1 MGPIRGARDQ
11 PLCSPARPS
20 TETAACVPSR
30 HAAVLKFDRPGSAC
44 AEIAVLLLNEV
55 ALLVQRRRFP
65 RESDALTARSRPV
78 TFHLGGRRCRLA
90 AEACPLSRPLQ
101 GLGVTLLGEAG
112 VEGRWVSGH
121 LRSSSTSP
129 EGRSESGSGGPCA
142 PRCHWPHLHLR
153 FAGPSSQPW
162 GLSHG
167 LGPEEGCTGILE
179 GCPQGFG
186 LGPKQRKPFSSTVR
200 RFNQ

>member
-1 MGPIRGARDQ
+1 MQSGTAIAGDCCLRPF
-11 PLCSPARPS
+11 PARGSP
-20 TETAACVPSR
+20 E
-30 HAAVLKFDRPGSAC
+30 FDRPGSGC
-44 AEIAVLLLNEV
+44 TEIVVLFLNEV

-65 RESDALTARSRPV
+65 RQSDALTARDRPV
-78 TFHLGGRRCRLA
+78 TFHFGGRGCRLA

-101 GLGVTLLGEAG
+101 GLGMTLLGEAG

-129 EGRSESGSGGPCA
+129 EGPSESGSGGPCA
-142 PRCHWPHLHLR
+142 LCCRRPHLHLR
-153 FAGPSSQPW
+153 SAGPSSQPW
-162 GLSHG
+162 GLCHG
-167 LGPEEGCTGILE
+167 LGPEEGGTGILE